1 MPVTIVT
8 APTEEP
14 VTLAEAKDWLRIE
27 QSAEDVLIGEL
38 IGSARQDGENA
49 TRRTWMAATLQ
60 LRLDHWPRE
69 LPRPPVTAVTD
80 VEFVAPDGSV
90 QQFTDY
96 EVDTDVEP
104 ARIWPTSDWPTI
116 ADRPDAVR
124 ITYEAGWSQAE
135 VPQPLKVYT
144 LMRTAELY
152 DHRTSYDT
160 TEGARLPRAH
170 KTDLLARYMLKEVPA

>member
-14 VTLAEAKDWLRIE
+14 VTLAEAKNWLRVE
-27 QSAEDVLIGEL
+27 HSAEDALIKEL

-69 LPRPPVTAVTD
+69 LPRPPVQSVSS
-80 VEFVAPDGSV
+80 VEYVDPDG
-90 QQFTDY
+90 QTQTFTAY
-96 EVDTDVEP
+96 QVDTDVEP
-104 ARIWPTSDWPTI
+104 ARIWPDNDWPKI

-124 ITYEAGWSQAE
+124 IKYDAGWSQAE

-152 DHRTSYDT
+152 DHRTSYDAP
-160 TEGARLPRAH
+160 EGGRLPKAH